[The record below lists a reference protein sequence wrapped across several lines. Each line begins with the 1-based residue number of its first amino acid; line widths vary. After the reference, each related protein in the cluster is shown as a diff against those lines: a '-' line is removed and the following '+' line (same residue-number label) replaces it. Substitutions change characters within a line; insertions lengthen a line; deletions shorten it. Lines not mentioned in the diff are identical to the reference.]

1 MTESVMDPPK
11 VSPCAHIYMSS
22 DRVSRGWGK
31 RQKGRVKAVDGEG
44 DKNL

>member
-1 MTESVMDPPK
+1 MPESVMDAPQ
-11 VSPCAHIYMSS
+11 VTLCARIYMSS

-31 RQKGRVKAVDGEG
+31 IQKGRVKAADGEG